1 MSDAQAQATFQVSV
15 EGNAPDAGRAAAASM
30 RDAYQAITQYES
42 EIKNLSADLRRL
54 RGTTDEVAEAKKKI
68 RERVDMARQSV
79 STLTADLLRQ
89 GSSYAQASAAAQTA
103 AEAEAKAAKLAE
115 AAIAEKAAAAK
126 KAADVE
132 AKAREAASKG
142 GKPSTSKSSPEDPSA
157 KKAAKENADA
167 VKTALGMISPRLQ
180 AAHGLFGDLSKVAGD
195 AGGGMQAMRL
205 GGLGAAA
212 GVAAVAAAAVAAVVA
227 VTALTV
233 AMVKFILVSS
243 DAAAKAQRQR
253 QALLGNAQDAQ
264 NLGLQIA
271 AVAGKVGAPR
281 EEIQQLAVDLARTRL
296 TGKAMVDTL
305 NAVSQA
311 SGAAGSSA
319 GEKLK
324 EVITRGQNTGRM
336 FLGMRELQGT
346 GIDFDD
352 VAREYAAGTKKSI
365 AAARAE
371 LLQGR
376 AGLEDGAAALRRA
389 TEAKFGGMN
398 LEDAFS
404 LENGPQKLKAQIGS
418 LVSGVNIKPISEQF
432 GKLYQ
437 MLAPDAPLGGAIKS
451 IAETIGNGFVKA
463 AATGI
468 PYVVEGFKWVVVGGL
483 KLVTAMFEVR
493 NAIRDAIGA
502 KTLEGSGRAL
512 VDGLIKGMKSGFG
525 ALWTVAKG
533 LGKEVIRGFSTE
545 MEIRS
550 PSRKMQKLAGFTVDG
565 YVDEV
570 ERGSARAS
578 KATAE
583 LVEMP
588 KAAKAPAAGGG
599 SMGGDIIV
607 NIYVEP
613 GDGAKGVQSQ
623 SFLEGLTR
631 AIRAARTASA
641 A

>member
-79 STLTADLLRQ
+79 STLTADLLKQ

-115 AAIAEKAAAAK
+115 AAITEKAAAAK
-126 KAADVE
+126 KAAEAE
-132 AKAREAASKG
+132 AKAREASKG
-142 GKPSTSKSSPEDPSA
+142 VQKPKSKDSPEDPAA
-157 KKAAKENADA
+157 KKAVKENADA

-227 VTALTV
+227 VTALTA

-352 VAREYAAGTKKSI
+352 VAKEYAAGTKKSI

-376 AGLEDGAAALRRA
+376 AGLEEGAAALRRA

-493 NAIRDAIGA
+493 NAIRNAVGA

-578 KATAE
+578 KVTAE

-588 KAAKAPAAGGG
+588 SAPKATASSG
-599 SMGGDIIV
+599 SPMGGNIIV

-631 AIRAARTASA
+631 AIRMARTASA
-641 A
+641 T